1 VNKFGDS
8 IDGLKWNA
16 PLETGGVLV
25 SENVTLTMDIQMMEV
40 VEEMVTES
48 AE

>member
-1 VNKFGDS
+1 
-8 IDGLKWNA
+8 L
-16 PLETGGVLV
+16 L
-25 SENVTLTMDIQMMEV
+25 SENVTLSMDIQMMEV